1 MKRKKSQKRTA
12 KSRKKHASENRVV
25 KPLEP
30 LVKQPKQYGSVDIS
44 LVPIKSPRR
53 NVKPPKKYADEGM
66 CSL

>member
-1 MKRKKSQKRTA
+1 MKRKKPQKRTA
-12 KSRKKHASENRVV
+12 RSPKKHASENRAV

-30 LVKQPKQYGSVDIS
+30 LIKQPKKYANVDIS

-66 CSL
+66 C